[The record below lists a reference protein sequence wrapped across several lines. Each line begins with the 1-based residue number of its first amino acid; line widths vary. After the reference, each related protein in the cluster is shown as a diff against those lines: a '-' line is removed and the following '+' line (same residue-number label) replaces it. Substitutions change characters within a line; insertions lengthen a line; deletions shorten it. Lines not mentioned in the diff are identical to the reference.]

1 MIQFTRP
8 VLCRKC
14 STKHNVLEIDG
25 QFPILNCKRC
35 KEPLFF
41 QTEKKGVI
49 ASKSALIFASEEYF
63 QEQKSILS
71 TNLKEEFHEEQ
82 EESNDG

>member
-14 STKHNVLEIDG
+14 STKHTVVEVDG
-25 QFPILNCKRC
+25 QYPVLKCRRC
-35 KEPLFF
+35 KEVLFY

-49 ASKSALIFASEEYF
+49 ASRQALIFSSEEYF
-63 QEQKSILS
+63 QEQKSVLK
-71 TNLKEEFHEEQ
+71 TNLKEELDEGEED
-82 EESNDG
+82 EL